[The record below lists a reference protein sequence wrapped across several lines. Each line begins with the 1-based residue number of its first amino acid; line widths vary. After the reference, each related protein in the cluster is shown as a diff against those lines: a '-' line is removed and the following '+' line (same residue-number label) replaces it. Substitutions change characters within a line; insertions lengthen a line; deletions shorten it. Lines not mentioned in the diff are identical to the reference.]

1 MYTRVYFNYFIGRFP
16 VQTQAGLGT
25 QPCYEVLG
33 DLWVKYRLGQWA
45 CPFNND
51 PKFAVEVNKSQI
63 KKSEGIL
70 GTLTVRDWC
79 RNDQL
84 TGTSKI
90 FILFLF

>member
-45 CPFNND
+45 CPFNNN

-63 KKSEGIL
+63 KKSERIL
-70 GTLTVRDWC
+70 
-79 RNDQL
+79 
-84 TGTSKI
+84 SKKKLI
-90 FILFLF
+90 NYAVVSVFSFNIQNLLF

>member
-70 GTLTVRDWC
+70 
-79 RNDQL
+79 
-84 TGTSKI
+84 SKKKLI
-90 FILFLF
+90 NYAVVSVFSFNIQNLLF

>member
-1 MYTRVYFNYFIGRFP
+1 MYI
-16 VQTQAGLGT
+16 TQFLA
-25 QPCYEVLG
+25 
-33 DLWVKYRLGQWA
+33 K
-45 CPFNND
+45 
-51 PKFAVEVNKSQI
+51 K